1 MAIKSYPFDNVE
13 YLAEDAQLF
22 HATRTNGV
30 FSSDNHYEVTAGT
43 GMQVIVGTGIAWMKL
58 SEFGGAVA
66 GNTTSSTLAI
76 STAPTTFPR
85 IDRVVI
91 RHDYVL
97 NTTLLAVKVGTPGS
111 SPVAPAITR
120 DASMFEMAIADVRV
134 NAGALSIINGNI
146 IDQRLN
152 ESVCGIMRDGVT
164 GIPTQTLYDAWYSWF
179 NSLKLSAES
188 QAKEFLAWIE
198 LFKTTSENTFKTWYD
213 AFISSNSDLF
223 VTWYNAFKSNSETA
237 FNTWFEALKN
247 TLDENQATN
256 LFNMIDAHIKTSINT
271 GDEGVHNLRLKD
283 GKFQVLI
290 VGLGWAT
297 LGTVPYGFT
306 GEFFNA
312 QAFTGASFN
321 AAAFTG
327 QTFNNVI
334 RVEV

>member
-1 MAIKSYPFDNVE
+1 MSIKSYPFDNVE

-30 FSSDNHYEVTAGT
+30 FSGDGHYAVTAGT
-43 GMQVIVGTGIAWMKL
+43 GMQVTISTGIAWMKL

-66 GNTTSSTLAI
+66 GHTETSTLDI
-76 STAPTTFPR
+76 STAPTTLPR
-85 IDRVVI
+85 IDRIVI

-97 NTTLLAVKVGTPGS
+97 NTTLLAVKAGTPAS
-111 SPVAPAITR
+111 SPVAPAIIR
-120 DASMFEMAIADVRV
+120 DESMFEMAIADVRV
-134 NAGALSIINGNI
+134 NAGVLSIINGNI

-164 GIPTQTLYDAWYSWF
+164 GIPTQTLYNSWNSWF
-179 NSLKLSAES
+179 NSLVSNSES
-188 QAKEFLAWIE
+188 KANEFLAWME
-198 LFKTTSENTFKTWYD
+198 LFKTTSSSTFDSWYSE
-213 AFISSNSDLF
+213 FISANSALF
-223 VTWYNAFKSNSETA
+223 VTWYNDFKSNSETA
-237 FNTWFEALKN
+237 FNTWFESLKN

-256 LFNMIDAHIKTSINT
+256 LFNMIDSHIKTPINT
-271 GDEGVHNLRLKD
+271 SDEGVHNLRLKD

-297 LGTVPYGFT
+297 LGTVPYGFN

-312 QAFTGASFN
+312 QSFTGASFN
-321 AAAFTG
+321 ASAFTG